1 MSRKLFLMVLVLVMV
16 LAGCTPAVTVTQQ
29 VTEAPDSGAPTQAE
43 PTAAATE
50 ANSGAVEATAAPA
63 NTDPQSVTRA
73 ITAEPGGLDPHG
85 VAGAG
90 QNTILPYLFDTLVYR
105 DMDNTYKPFL
115 AESWDIS
122 DDGKKVTFTLRPN
135 ITFHDGT
142 PLDAEAVKYSFDR
155 IKEQG
160 QQSVLASVAGQMQ
173 SIEVVDPLNVRFTFA
188 APSSTLFSSLATPY
202 AGIVSPTAAKE
213 GGETFGQKPV
223 GSGPYIFEKWDPGVA
238 VTLVKNPNYAWA
250 PETDAIENKTAPIV
264 DKLVFKIIP
273 DVTQQITAFQAGEVD
288 ILFVNQPSH
297 VAKLQADPNTD
308 LRETV
313 LNSLIYLGFNLQK
326 PPFDDVKVRQALSH
340 AVNKEE
346 LLQTA
351 LGGIGTVAFAP
362 LAPTLPGFD
371 PSLKEYE
378 LGFDLEKTTSLLAEA
393 GFTQSAD
400 GTWSKDGQALS
411 LTLVTSTRPPNP
423 AIATVLQSQF
433 KAAGIPVEVQALDST
448 AAQEALTGG
457 QYDLMLWRYDW
468 NDADVLR
475 TYLSSSRIGR
485 TNRNFYSNPE
495 LDGLLEQAS
504 QELDDAA
511 RNELYLKAQQII
523 LTDAPWQPL
532 YTPKDFMA
540 IHTNVSGVVMG
551 PMGRVLMNDASRT
564 K

>member
-1 MSRKLFLMVLVLVMV
+1 MTRKLFLLVLVMMTV
-16 LAGCTPAVTVTQQ
+16 LAACTPAATVTQPAAPGAPEQ
-29 VTEAPDSGAPTQAE
+29 ADPTAANTEAPAVGAPT
-43 PTAAATE
+43 E
-50 ANSGAVEATAAPA
+50 AVAPA
-63 NTDPQSVTRA
+63 DDGEEQVVTRA
-73 ITAEPGGLDPHG
+73 LTSEPGGLDPQG

-105 DMDNTYKPFL
+105 DIDNTYKPYL
-115 AESWDIS
+115 AESWEIS
-122 DDGKKVTFTLRPN
+122 EDGKQVTFTLRPN

-142 PLDAEAVKYSFDR
+142 PLDAEAVKYNFDR

-160 QQSVLASVAGQMQ
+160 QQSVLSSMVAQIQ
-173 SIEVVDPLNVRFTFA
+173 SIDVIDSLNVRFTFP
-188 APSSTLFSSLATPY
+188 APSSTLLSSLSTAY

-213 GGETFGQKPV
+213 SGEVFGQKPV
-223 GSGPYIFEKWDPGVA
+223 GSGAYMMESWEPGVA

-250 PETDAIENKTAPIV
+250 PGTEAIENQAAPTI
-264 DKLVFKIIP
+264 DRLVFKIIP
-273 DVTQQITAFQAGEVD
+273 DVTQQVTAFQAGEID
-288 ILFVNQPSH
+288 MLFVNQPSH
-297 VAKLQADPNTD
+297 VAKLQADPNTE
-308 LRETV
+308 LIETQ

-340 AVNKEE
+340 VVNKEE

-351 LGGIGTVAFAP
+351 LGGIGVVAFSP

-371 PSLKEYE
+371 PSVKENE
-378 LGFDLEKTTSLLAEA
+378 LGFDLEKTKSLLTEA
-393 GFTQSAD
+393 GFTQAAD
-400 GTWSKDGQALS
+400 GAWSKDGQAFS

-485 TNRNFYSNPE
+485 TNRNFYSNSE
-495 LDGLLEQAS
+495 LDALLEQAA

-511 RNELYLKAQQII
+511 RNALYLDAQQII
-523 LTDAPWQPL
+523 LADAPWQPL
-532 YTPKDFMA
+532 YSPVDYMA
-540 IHTNVSGVVMG
+540 IRKEVTGIDMG
-551 PMGRVLMNDASRT
+551 AMGRVMMNDAKVER
-564 K
+564 

>member
-1 MSRKLFLMVLVLVMV
+1 MIRKLFFIALVLVMV
-16 LAGCTPAVTVTQQ
+16 LAGCTPAATVTQQ
-29 VTEAPDSGAPTQAE
+29 VTQSPDTGAPAQTD
-43 PTAAATE
+43 PTAVATE
-50 ANSGAVEATAAPA
+50 TSTGAAEATDAPA
-63 NTDPQSVTRA
+63 NADPQSVTRA

-105 DMDNTYKPFL
+105 DLDNTYKPYL

-122 DDGKKVTFTLRPN
+122 DDGKQVTFTLRPN

-142 PLDAEAVKYSFDR
+142 PLDAEAVKYTFDR
-155 IKEQG
+155 VNAVG
-160 QQSVLASVAGQMQ
+160 QKSVMATTVAQMQ
-173 SIEVVDPLNVRFTFA
+173 SIEVVDPLTVRFTFA

-213 GGETFGQKPV
+213 SGEAFGQKPV
-223 GSGPYIFEKWDPGVA
+223 GSGPYMFEKWEPGVS

-250 PETDAIENKTAPIV
+250 PETDAIENKAAPIV
-264 DKLVFKIIP
+264 DQLVFKIIP

-326 PPFDDVKVRQALSH
+326 PPFDDVKVRQAFSH

-378 LGFDLEKTTSLLAEA
+378 LGFDLEKSKTLLTEA
-393 GFTQSAD
+393 GFTQAAD
-400 GTWSKDGQALS
+400 GTWSKDGQALAV
-411 LTLVTSTRPPNP
+411 TLVTSTRPPNP

-433 KAAGIPVEVQALDST
+433 KAAGISVEVQALDST

-495 LDGLLEQAS
+495 VDALLEQAA

-511 RNELYLKAQQII
+511 RNELYLEAQQLI
-523 LTDAPWQPL
+523 LVDAPWQPL

-540 IHTNVSGVVMG
+540 IHKNVSGVEMG
-551 PMGRVLMNDASRT
+551 PMGRVLMNDATRT